1 MGESSE
7 FQTMFRQ
14 QGPGGKRRISMLRLV
29 NYRSDRTASTWQAGA
44 TSNNALIDLSGY
56 TAATSHSVA
65 GESYHSVRSYL
76 SASPHEQEQILAWAA
91 RQLDEGDQVL
101 SLDQVEL
108 GPPVSDPEKIV
119 CLGLNYPEHAA
130 EAELEIPPVP
140 TFFAKFRNSLVGPT
154 SPVILPPADHFI
166 DYEGELAVVIGK
178 RCKHVSE
185 QEALAYV
192 AGYTVCNDVSAR
204 MLQMQTSQWTA
215 GKAIDT
221 FLPMGPA
228 IVLTADIPDPQTLTL
243 TTRVNGEVVQHEN
256 TSQMIF
262 SVAKTLAF
270 LSSFMTLEPGDL
282 IATGTP
288 SGIGARRQPPLFL
301 HAGDIV
307 EVEIERIGVIRNQ
320 MVAEDFTETR

>member
-1 MGESSE
+1 
-7 FQTMFRQ
+7 MFR
-14 QGPGGKRRISMLRLV
+14 LV
-29 NYRSDRTASTWQAGA
+29 SYRSDRTAPTWRAGVA
-44 TSNNALIDLSGY
+44 SNQVLIDLAGYAASTSRSQASG
-56 TAATSHSVA
+56 
-65 GESYHSVRSYL
+65 SYQSVRAYL
-76 SASPHEQEQILAWAA
+76 SASPDEQEQILVWAA
-91 RQLDEGDQVL
+91 RRLEVGEQVL
-101 SLDQVEL
+101 SLDEVEL
-108 GPPVSDPEKIV
+108 GPPVPDPEKIL

-130 EAELEIPPVP
+130 EAELDIPPVP

-154 SPVILPPADHFI
+154 SPVILTAADHFI

-204 MLQMQTSQWTA
+204 VLQMQTGQRTA

-221 FLPMGPA
+221 FLPMGPG
-228 IVLTADIPDPQTLTL
+228 IVLAADMPDPQTLLL
-243 TTRVNGEVVQHEN
+243 TTRVNGEVVQREN

-262 SVAKTLAF
+262 SVAATIAF

-301 HAGDIV
+301 HPGDIV
-307 EVEIERIGVIRNQ
+307 EVEIERIGMIRNQ
-320 MVAEDFTETR
+320 MVAQARA

>member
-1 MGESSE
+1 
-7 FQTMFRQ
+7 MFR
-14 QGPGGKRRISMLRLV
+14 LV
-29 NYRSDRTASTWQAGA
+29 SYRSDRTAPTWRAGVA
-44 TSNNALIDLSGY
+44 SNQLLIDLAGYAASTSRSQASG
-56 TAATSHSVA
+56 
-65 GESYHSVRSYL
+65 SYQSVRAYL
-76 SASPHEQEQILAWAA
+76 SASQGEQEQIMAWAA
-91 RQLDEGDQVL
+91 RQLEAGEQVL
-101 SLDQVEL
+101 SLDEVEL
-108 GPPVSDPEKIV
+108 GPPVPDPEKIL

-130 EAELEIPPVP
+130 EAELDIPPAP

-154 SPVILPPADHFI
+154 SPVILTAADHFI

-204 MLQMQTSQWTA
+204 VLQMQTGQWTA

-221 FLPMGPA
+221 FLPMGPG
-228 IVLTADIPDPQTLTL
+228 IVLAADIPDPQTLLL
-243 TTRVNGEVVQHEN
+243 TTRVNGEVVQREN

-262 SVAKTLAF
+262 SVAATIAF

-301 HAGDIV
+301 HPGDIV
-307 EVEIERIGVIRNQ
+307 EVEIERIGMIRNQ
-320 MVAEDFTETR
+320 MVAEARP

>member
-1 MGESSE
+1 
-7 FQTMFRQ
+7 MFR
-14 QGPGGKRRISMLRLV
+14 LV
-29 NYRSDRTASTWQAGA
+29 SYRSDRTAPTWRAGVA
-44 TSNNALIDLSGY
+44 SNQVLIDLAGYAASTSRSQASG
-56 TAATSHSVA
+56 
-65 GESYHSVRSYL
+65 SYQSVRAYL
-76 SASPHEQEQILAWAA
+76 SASPDEQEQILVWAA
-91 RQLDEGDQVL
+91 RRLEAGEQVL
-101 SLDQVEL
+101 SLDEVEL
-108 GPPVSDPEKIV
+108 GPPVPDPEKIL

-130 EAELEIPPVP
+130 EAELDIPPVP

-154 SPVILPPADHFI
+154 SPVILPSADHFI

-221 FLPMGPA
+221 FLPMGPG
-228 IVLTADIPDPQTLTL
+228 IVLAAHMPNPQTLLL
-243 TTRVNGEVVQHEN
+243 TTRVNGEVVQREN

-262 SVAKTLAF
+262 SVAATIAF
-270 LSSFMTLEPGDL
+270 LSSFMTLEPGDV

-301 HAGDIV
+301 HPGDIV
-307 EVEIERIGVIRNQ
+307 EVEIERIGMIRNQ
-320 MVAEDFTETR
+320 MVAEARP

>member
-1 MGESSE
+1 
-7 FQTMFRQ
+7 MFR
-14 QGPGGKRRISMLRLV
+14 LV
-29 NYRSDRTASTWQAGA
+29 SYRSDRTAPTWRAGVA
-44 TSNNALIDLSGY
+44 SNQVLIDLAGYAASTSRSQASG
-56 TAATSHSVA
+56 SCQ
-65 GESYHSVRSYL
+65 SVRAYL
-76 SASPHEQEQILAWAA
+76 SASPDEQEQILVWAA
-91 RQLDEGDQVL
+91 RRLEAGEQVL
-101 SLDQVEL
+101 SLDEVEL
-108 GPPVSDPEKIV
+108 GPPVPDPEKIL

-130 EAELEIPPVP
+130 EAELDIPPVP

-154 SPVILPPADHFI
+154 SPVILTAADHFI

-204 MLQMQTSQWTA
+204 VLQMQTGQWTA

-221 FLPMGPA
+221 FLPMGPG
-228 IVLTADIPDPQTLTL
+228 IVLAADMPDPQTLLL
-243 TTRVNGEVVQHEN
+243 TTRVNGEVVQREN

-262 SVAKTLAF
+262 SVAATIAF

-301 HAGDIV
+301 HPGDIV
-307 EVEIERIGVIRNQ
+307 EVEIERIGMIRNQ
-320 MVAEDFTETR
+320 MVAEARP

>member
-1 MGESSE
+1 
-7 FQTMFRQ
+7 MFR
-14 QGPGGKRRISMLRLV
+14 LV
-29 NYRSDRTASTWQAGA
+29 SYRSDRTAPTWRAGVA
-44 TSNNALIDLSGY
+44 SNRLLIDLAGYAASTSRSQASG
-56 TAATSHSVA
+56 
-65 GESYHSVRSYL
+65 SYQSVRAYL
-76 SASPHEQEQILAWAA
+76 SASPDEQEQILVWAA
-91 RQLDEGDQVL
+91 RRLEAGEQVL
-101 SLDQVEL
+101 SLDEVEL
-108 GPPVSDPEKIV
+108 GPPVPDPEKIL

-130 EAELEIPPVP
+130 EAELDIPPAP

-154 SPVILPPADHFI
+154 SPVILTAADHFI

-204 MLQMQTSQWTA
+204 VLQMQTGQWTA

-221 FLPMGPA
+221 FLPMGPG
-228 IVLTADIPDPQTLTL
+228 IVLAADIPDPQTLLL
-243 TTRVNGEVVQHEN
+243 TTRVNGEVVQREN

-262 SVAKTLAF
+262 SVAATIAF

-301 HAGDIV
+301 HPGDIV
-307 EVEIERIGVIRNQ
+307 EVEIERIGMIRNQ
-320 MVAEDFTETR
+320 MVAEARP

>member
-1 MGESSE
+1 
-7 FQTMFRQ
+7 MFR
-14 QGPGGKRRISMLRLV
+14 LV
-29 NYRSDRTASTWQAGA
+29 SYRSDRTAPTWRAGVA
-44 TSNNALIDLSGY
+44 SNQLLIDLAGYAASTSRSQASG
-56 TAATSHSVA
+56 
-65 GESYHSVRSYL
+65 SYQSVRAYL
-76 SASPHEQEQILAWAA
+76 SASQGEQEQIMAWAA
-91 RQLDEGDQVL
+91 RRLEAGEQVL
-101 SLDQVEL
+101 SLDEVEL
-108 GPPVSDPEKIV
+108 GPPVPDPEKIL

-130 EAELEIPPVP
+130 EAELDIPPAP

-154 SPVILPPADHFI
+154 SPVILTAADHFI

-204 MLQMQTSQWTA
+204 VLQMQTGQWTA

-221 FLPMGPA
+221 FLPMGPG
-228 IVLTADIPDPQTLTL
+228 IVLAADIPDPQTLLL
-243 TTRVNGEVVQHEN
+243 TTRVNSEVVQREN

-262 SVAKTLAF
+262 SVAATIAF

-301 HAGDIV
+301 HPGDIV
-307 EVEIERIGVIRNQ
+307 EVEIERIGMIRNQ
-320 MVAEDFTETR
+320 MVAEARP

>member
-1 MGESSE
+1 
-7 FQTMFRQ
+7 
-14 QGPGGKRRISMLRLV
+14 MLRLV
-29 NYRSDRTASTWQAGA
+29 SYRTDPTALTWKAGVA
-44 TSNNALIDLSGY
+44 SEEAVIDLY
-56 TAATSHSVA
+56 AARAQGGQPDEGHR
-65 GESYHSVRSYL
+65 SVRAFL
-76 SASPHEQEQILAWAA
+76 SASLQEQQQVLAWAE
-91 RQLDEGDQVL
+91 RQLEAGDHLL
-101 SLDQVEL
+101 SLDAVEL
-108 GPPVSDPEKIV
+108 GPPVPDPEKII

-130 EAELEIPPVP
+130 EGGFDVPPVP

-154 SPVILPPADHFI
+154 SPVILPTASHFI
-166 DYEGELAVVIGK
+166 DYEGELVVVIGR

-192 AGYTVCNDVSAR
+192 AGYTICNDVSAR
-204 MLQMQTSQWTA
+204 DLQMQTSQWTA

-221 FLPMGPA
+221 FAPMGPG
-228 IVLTADIPDPQTLTL
+228 IVLAADIPDPQALTL

-262 SVAKTLAF
+262 SVAATIAF

-301 HAGDIV
+301 REGDIV
-307 EVEIERIGVIRNQ
+307 EVEIEPIGMIRNL
-320 MVAEDFTETR
+320 MVAEFPRETR